1 VTIAV
6 TNISRTKLHFLQTS
20 FEMKHAV
27 DCCCFCALITAR
39 LRVLMNDGGVSPAE
53 EKRRSSVIFGSTN
66 QVLPREVD
74 DVVSR

>member
-1 VTIAV
+1 
-6 TNISRTKLHFLQTS
+6 
-20 FEMKHAV
+20 
-27 DCCCFCALITAR
+27 
-39 LRVLMNDGGVSPAE
+39 MNDGGVSPAE